1 MIMGTPIGRAAALA
15 GAMASLL
22 IADEAFA
29 NPIALSQAKALQ
41 GGVTPGDGPGFPITL
56 SEHGSYIFE
65 SDIRPTSGVNGIEVT
80 SPYVTVDLNG
90 FLLHGGG
97 AANTGIT
104 TTGNALTVKNGIIGH
119 FKSVGIQAPTAYVS
133 IRNMTIV
140 ENGQNGVV
148 LGDYAMVNGST
159 ISANGSSGIDCGNYC
174 HVQGNVLS
182 ENKFR
187 GVYIGSGSTLGNT
200 IENNQSFGIRGVGQ
214 SGYGNNTLLYNYSGA
229 GQVLGPLIPLQPNA
243 CSPACP

>member
-1 MIMGTPIGRAAALA
+1 MGTHASRATAIVAAITFSLA
-15 GAMASLL
+15 GEAVAAPIVLTQAMA
-22 IADEAFA
+22 I
-29 NPIALSQAKALQ
+29 Q
-41 GGVTPGDGPGFPITL
+41 GGITPGDNPGFPITL
-56 SEHGSYIFE
+56 TQSGSYILE

-80 SPYVTVDLNG
+80 VPYVTIDLNG

-97 AANTGIT
+97 HANTGIT

-119 FKSVGIQAPTAYVS
+119 FTLVGIQAPTSYVTL
-133 IRNMTIV
+133 RNMRIV

-148 LGDYAMVNGST
+148 LGDYAMVAAST

-182 ENKFR
+182 ANKFR
-187 GVYIGSGSTLGNT
+187 GVYIGSGSSLGNT

-214 SGYGNNTLLYNYSGA
+214 SGYGNNTLLYNDGGG
-229 GQVLGPLIPLQPNA
+229 GQVLGPLIALQPNA
-243 CSPACP
+243 CIPACP